1 MSVMYEQLDWRKQ
14 GACLSADP
22 DLFFPVSS
30 RGVSVTQIDRAK
42 KVCASCPVRARCL
55 DFALSTQQQ
64 FGIWGGTTEDERKR
78 LIRRTRRQL
87 SRSAA

>member
-1 MSVMYEQLDWRKQ
+1 MSVMYEQQDWRKQ

-30 RGVSVTQIDRAK
+30 RGVSATQIDRAK
-42 KVCASCPVRARCL
+42 SVCASCPVRARCL

-78 LIRRTRRQL
+78 MSRRARRQL

>member
-1 MSVMYEQLDWRKQ
+1 MSVTDERTDWRKQ

-22 DLFFPVSS
+22 DLFFPISS
-30 RGVSVTQIDRAK
+30 RGVSATQIDRAK
-42 KVCASCPVRARCL
+42 RVCASCPVREQCL

-64 FGIWGGTTEDERKR
+64 FGIWGGATEDERKR
-78 LIRRTRRQL
+78 LTRRARRQL